1 MAKLVVV
8 IISWNTRDL
17 TRNCLQTLFPELEG
31 MDNEVWVVD
40 NASTDDS
47 VEMIKKEFPSIKL
60 ILNRENVGFARANN
74 QVLREVSG
82 EYYLLLNTDTLI
94 PPNSIKTLVDYLDK
108 NQDVGAVGPQLKNAA
123 GVVERPLKPLPTLS
137 GELRYCL
144 ATHFFPFNGLFRI
157 LFSRRRTDW
166 KKIDEPTPAEV
177 LSAACLLIR
186 KAVIDKIGLLAEDY
200 FLFSEENDYFYRMR
214 QAGFR
219 GFYLPGVEIV
229 HLIGMSRKKRG
240 RTDSEVNFFRSRMHF
255 FDKFHHQTIFMFKS
269 IYAIFFG
276 WSYLIAGAVRIIKT
290 GQDSEDL
297 TVYKALLKTLWNGGR
312 V

>member
-1 MAKLVVV
+1 MTKLVVV
-8 IISWNTRDL
+8 IINWNTRDL

-31 MDNEVWVVD
+31 TDSEVWVVD
-40 NASTDDS
+40 NGSTDDS

-60 ILNRENVGFARANN
+60 IPNKENVGFARANN
-74 QVLREVSG
+74 QVLWEAAG
-82 EYYLLLNTDTLI
+82 KYYLLLNTDTLI
-94 PPNSIKTLVDYLDK
+94 PPGSIKALVDYLDK
-108 NQDVGAVGPQLKNAA
+108 NPDAGAVGPRLKNAV

-144 ATHFFPFNGLFRI
+144 AIHFFPFNGLFRF
-157 LFSRRRTDW
+157 LFGRRRTDW
-166 KKIDEPTPAEV
+166 TKLTEPTAAEV

-186 KAVIDKIGLLAEDY
+186 KAVIERIGFLAEDY

-214 QAGFR
+214 QAGFK
-219 GFYLPGVEIV
+219 GFYLPSAEIV

-255 FDKFHHQTIFMFKS
+255 FHKFHRKTLFMFKS
-269 IYAIFFG
+269 IYAFFFC
-276 WSYLIAGAVRIIKT
+276 WSYLMAGIIRIIRS
-290 GQDSEDL
+290 GQENEDFA
-297 TVYKALLKTLWNGGR
+297 VYSALLKTLWKGGR